1 MKTDEI
7 SVFNRSIMERATSA
21 GNRSSPLIAYAL
33 DRNIYP
39 DHLHEELIST
49 TLNPKLPWVN
59 SLFWIRRFY
68 EEGNGSNYIKILDP
82 NATTLRNS
90 EIATQIFNVAI
101 TSQARR
107 FQLGN
112 LEDLDKIR
120 MECWLIESGEN
131 GRQSQ
136 LTKGIRFLTRQL
148 SVDFSEE
155 EFDSAMSE
163 LEGESY
169 CSAGQLAAARFYRVH
184 FIDSLRSILSGEGE
198 GWLGTVKKHPL
209 HTEAK
214 IPVWGVNVNGDVC
227 SIALRVRSQQDYV
240 QVLQGKHII
249 NERSDRGEVRLLW
262 KRLVECGIDPL
273 QRIEILGQNVQLPKL
288 DQIKLARVS
297 RKESFHPF
305 LDPECEEIQ
314 AAELWAILPS
324 GKDGQF
330 MLGDAKVTKKAFP
343 MRGSPDYRLFRLD
356 LRDIDRG
363 QPHKLTF
370 DQKALILVGAAPW
383 LMPSS
388 GETFFEFHDEP
399 ETSFIFGESTVIEL
413 HDYYGEADQVKWSG
427 CSPDADG
434 RQMIKNPGFGQKAT
448 ARVTIPG
455 RSYSITASVVFLPSE
470 MRSAMLAEQRY
481 QLDDLL
487 WEPEHSARDLRT
499 WIQSSGLCPGILSV
513 GETKHRV
520 SVAAGKMHFWI
531 KRGLHQI
538 LAHDEPLNATPEDF
552 ERSIMLGLYLPEGCH
567 CLRWGGVEWSTS
579 EGPGYWEFAL
589 SNRPAIT
596 TGPATLK
603 LEIVNPGGELTELLS
618 FTQPP
623 AVIRDKDVT
632 YLATPDGFNPA
643 DWSYALLTEQAIGG
657 RIFASGLCVDLNVSD
672 REGMTQMILPDGKFH
687 PDQGACLIIWLIQD
701 HGDSSVEILMQ
712 QQAKPSHG
720 FHGPLSIQKANP
732 FRSRS
737 LFENEIGGMLHGD
750 IPLPAWIAPALT
762 QQRPCL
768 SEADVG
774 WGAFLCIDFTIADLS
789 VHLDQR
795 IMNGDNWLASLDWG
809 GFELLNRITEIENAY
824 QRDPAGKFR
833 RSKEIPIK
841 WNLFENAHPFLHG
854 IHAVT
859 KGAKPDVVWLP
870 LEAFSIRHRFG
881 NHGFH
886 ELKTLSKTRCTLC
899 DAEKHKRKIKFTYGG
914 DVSLEYSDTKD
925 WEHFIWAF
933 PTQWEDWDLALP
945 PWWAGRDTLKDFE
958 CASWI
963 PACGTIVDLFTSLTE
978 AARPSIGTS
987 SYGNLADLFQR
998 ICQWMEADHLS
1009 PERILIFQVAVL
1021 SRLHSW
1027 LGANFGD
1034 VRSRDIL
1041 RTFNAAAWANPNA
1054 RPIFTRDLITVDW
1067 AMAWF
1072 RVPH

>member
-1 MKTDEI
+1 MKIYEL
-7 SVFNRSIMERATSA
+7 SALNRNIMERVASA

-33 DRNIYP
+33 DRNLYP
-39 DHLHEELIST
+39 DLLHEELKSST
-49 TLNPKLPWVN
+49 LEPKLPWVN
-59 SLFWIRRFY
+59 SLFWVRRFY
-68 EEGNGSNYIKILDP
+68 EEGDGSDYIKIIDP
-82 NATTLRNS
+82 NARTLKNS
-90 EIATQIFNVAI
+90 IIATQIFNLTVN
-101 TSQARR
+101 TQARR
-107 FQLGN
+107 FQLESLKD
-112 LEDLDKIR
+112 LEKLR
-120 MECWLIESGEN
+120 MECFLIGSGEN
-131 GRQSQ
+131 GKQSQ
-136 LTKGIRFLTRQL
+136 LTKGIRFLTKRL
-148 SVDFSEE
+148 SLDFSED
-155 EFDSAMSE
+155 EFDNAMSE

-169 CSAGQLAAARFYRVH
+169 CSAGQLAAARIYREH
-184 FIDSLRSILSGEGE
+184 FINSLRSILSGEGE
-198 GWLGTVKKHPL
+198 GWLETVKKHPL
-209 HTEAK
+209 HVEAN
-214 IPVWGVNVNGDVC
+214 IPVWGIHVNGEVC
-227 SIALRVRSQQDYV
+227 SIALRVRSQQEQV
-240 QVLQGKHII
+240 QVGQGNHVIL
-249 NERSDRGEVRLLW
+249 ERSDRGEVTLLW
-262 KRLVECGIDPL
+262 KRLVECGVDPL

-297 RKESFHPF
+297 GKENFHPF
-305 LDPECEEIQ
+305 LDPEYEEIQ
-314 AAELWAILPS
+314 AAELWTVLPS
-324 GKDGQF
+324 GKGGQF
-330 MLGDAKVTKKAFP
+330 MLCDAQVPKKPFP

-356 LRDIDRG
+356 LRGIDRS
-363 QPHKLTF
+363 QPHELTF
-370 DQKALILVGAAPW
+370 DQKALIRVGAAPW
-383 LMPSS
+383 LMLSS
-388 GETFFEFHDEP
+388 GETFFEFHDDP
-399 ETSFIFGESTVIEL
+399 GTSFIFGESTVMEL
-413 HDYYGEADQVKWSG
+413 HDYYGEADQVKWNG
-427 CSPDADG
+427 CSLDADG
-434 RQMIKNPGFGQKAT
+434 RQVIKNPGFGQKAT

-470 MRSAMLAEQRY
+470 MRRAMLAEERY
-481 QLDDLL
+481 QTDDLL
-487 WEPEHSARDLRT
+487 WEPEKLPQDLRT
-499 WIQSSGLCPGILSV
+499 WIQSCGLCPGILSV

-520 SVAAGKMHFWI
+520 SLASGKKHFWI
-531 KRGLHQI
+531 RRGLHEI
-538 LAHDEPLNATPEDF
+538 LAHDKPFLATPEDF
-552 ERSIMLGLYLPEGCH
+552 ERPIMLGLYLPEGCH

-632 YLATPDGFNPA
+632 YLSTPDGFNPA

-657 RIFASGLCVDLNVSD
+657 RIFASGLCVDLNVID
-672 REGMTQMILPDGKFH
+672 REGMTQMILPEGGFH
-687 PDQGACLIIWLIQD
+687 PDQGVCLILWLIQD

-720 FHGPLSIQKANP
+720 FHGPLSVQKANP

-768 SEADVG
+768 SEADFG
-774 WGAFLCIDFTIADLS
+774 WGDFLGRDFTIADLS

-824 QRDPAGKFR
+824 QTDPTGKLR

-841 WNLFENAHPFLHG
+841 WKLFENAHPFLHG

-859 KGAKPDVVWLP
+859 KGAKPDAVWLP

-886 ELKTLSKTRCTLC
+886 ELRNLSKTRCTLG
-899 DAEKHKRKIKFTYGG
+899 DAEKDKRRIQFVYGG
-914 DVSLEYSDTKD
+914 DVRLEYSDTNAWKD
-925 WEHFIWAF
+925 FIW
-933 PTQWEDWDLALP
+933 DLP
-945 PWWAGRDTLKDFE
+945 PELENGELEPPPRWAGSDTLKNFE
-958 CASWI
+958 NAPWI
-963 PACGTIVDLFTSLTE
+963 PACGTIVDLFTSLIE

-987 SYGNLADLFQR
+987 NYGNLADLFQR

-1041 RTFNAAAWANPNA
+1041 LTFNAAAWANPNA

-1072 RVPH
+1072 RVPR